1 MRELDRVQN
10 DPTSTAAT
18 RDMVQVIRNMY
29 KDSNKEEPKF
39 DMNADQTY
47 SYRTSSQFKPT

>member
-29 KDSNKEEPKF
+29 KDSNKKEPKF
-39 DMNADQTY
+39 DKINNLVDKAVLKVY
-47 SYRTSSQFKPT
+47 KI

>member
-39 DMNADQTY
+39 DMNAD
-47 SYRTSSQFKPT
+47 